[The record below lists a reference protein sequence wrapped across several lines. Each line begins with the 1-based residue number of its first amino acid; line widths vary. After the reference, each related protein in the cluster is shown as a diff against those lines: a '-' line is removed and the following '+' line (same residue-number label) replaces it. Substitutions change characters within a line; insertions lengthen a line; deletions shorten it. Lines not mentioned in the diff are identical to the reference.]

1 MRFKAGIAMIIL
13 TWIGGIL
20 GLGLEWTVANIHIGI
35 IVGAGVGAVAGG
47 ILDGFRQ
54 EAKEIEKRFEKV
66 EEDTHYA
73 GGILQRLDRVEKKLD
88 ELKETKEK

>member
-1 MRFKAGIAMIIL
+1 MKFEAGIAMITL
-13 TWIGGIL
+13 TWIGGFL
-20 GLGLEWTVANIHIGI
+20 GLGLEWTVANIHIGV
-35 IVGAGVGAVAGG
+35 IVCASVGWVIGG

-66 EEDTHYA
+66 EEDTHYG
-73 GGILQRLDRVEKKLD
+73 GGILQRLDRVEKKVD